1 MIMTGKVFT
10 PAITNRPGI
19 LTLSG
24 LDGTGKSSQAEK
36 LLTRLATEDMKA
48 GAIWNRW
55 KPFLSLPIVKLARRT
70 LSPVKEARTA
80 DYSNFTEAKKKKME
94 SPLKKKIWQ
103 TMVWSEYSLQVRFRL
118 LTHGWPFR
126 GMICD
131 RYVYDTLVDMAVN
144 FSVSPGELESLCG
157 NSLLDLFP
165 VPVQAILIDID
176 PETGARRKDDGTP
189 VNYLSDRRQLYLEM
203 ARITGAIVIDGT
215 KTIDEISD
223 EIWDRTGIW
232 RSTLP
237 GGKGLG

>member
-1 MIMTGKVFT
+1 MIMTGKVFR
-10 PAITNRPGI
+10 PKVSRKPGI

-36 LLTRLATEDMKA
+36 LLERLSAEGMRA

-55 KPFLSLPIVKLARRT
+55 KPCLTLPVVKLARRS

-80 DYSNFTEAKKKKME
+80 DYSNFTQAKKNKMK
-94 SPLKKKIWQ
+94 SPFKRKIWQ
-103 TMVWSEYSLQVRFRL
+103 TMVWSEYSMQVRFRL

-144 FSVSPGELESLCG
+144 FSISPQELESLCV
-157 NSLLDLFP
+157 NPLLELFP

-189 VNYLSDRRQLYLEM
+189 VGYLSDRRELYLAM
-203 ARITGAIVIDGT
+203 AKITGAIVIDGT
-215 KTIDEISD
+215 KTINEISE
-223 EIWDRTGIW
+223 EIWNLTGQW
-232 RSTLP
+232 RSTLT